1 MRQTPL
7 IITLSRIA
15 LLPIFLSVYMFYQQM
30 GISLIFL
37 PYILLFIVAVLE
49 FTDIADGAVAR
60 RTNQVTDLGKIL
72 DPMADTIVRLS
83 ILLSFTQGIIK
94 LPLLLCLLFVFRE
107 IIISTLRTLCALN
120 GQALAARMSGKIKAV
135 IQAVAV
141 IIIILSII
149 PYSLGLISLEM
160 LQTISFW
167 TVAFAAF
174 YTLLSG
180 FEYLYIHRNDIK
192 ASLQTS

>member
-15 LLPIFLSVYMFYQQM
+15 LLPIFLIVYMFYTQM
-30 GISLIFL
+30 GISLLVL
-37 PYILLFIVAVLE
+37 PYMLLAIVTILEI
-49 FTDIADGAVAR
+49 TDIADGAVAR
-60 RTNQVTDLGKIL
+60 RTNQVTNLGKIL
-72 DPMADTIVRLS
+72 DPMADTLVRLS

-94 LPLLLCLLFVFRE
+94 LPLLLCLVFVFRE

-135 IQAVAV
+135 IQAASV
-141 IIIILSII
+141 IIIILTMI
-149 PYSLGLISLEM
+149 PYSMNLISLAT
-160 LQTISFW
+160 LQAISLW
-167 TVAFAAF
+167 TVTFAAI
-174 YTLLSG
+174 YTLFSG
-180 FEYLYIHRNDIK
+180 LEYLYIHRSDIK